1 MEYWEFINITK
12 NRVCLISE
20 INELDEHIQW
30 TLRVECPDKVIY
42 MGMDFQNV
50 EIVFKEVND

>member
-1 MEYWEFINITK
+1 MEYWQFLNITK
-12 NRVCLISE
+12 NKVCLISE
-20 INELDEHIQW
+20 VNELDRHIHW
-30 TLRVECPDKVIY
+30 TLKIQCDDKVIY